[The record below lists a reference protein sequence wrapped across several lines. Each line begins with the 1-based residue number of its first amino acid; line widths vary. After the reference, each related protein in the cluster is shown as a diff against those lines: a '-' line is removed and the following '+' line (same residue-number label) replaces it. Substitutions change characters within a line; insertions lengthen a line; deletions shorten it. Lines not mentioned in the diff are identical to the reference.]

1 MSIAAA
7 LLLAAAAAP
16 QAAKSAP
23 PPAPSSS
30 SAGAS
35 QAHGP
40 TVATA
45 SATAVILR
53 PAVVS
58 FERPGAEAASR
69 TRPKRDAIYR
79 QTSRDGRRV
88 TIDFN

>member
-7 LLLAAAAAP
+7 LLLAAAAP

-23 PPAPSSS
+23 PPAPSTSP
-30 SAGAS
+30 ARPS

-40 TVATA
+40 TVAIA

-58 FERPGAEAASR
+58 LDRSGANAASR
-69 TRPKRDAIYR
+69 TTPKRDAIYR
-79 QTSRDGRRV
+79 QTSREGRRV